1 MKVFLDTNI
10 VVDFY
15 DCRGDFYYPAAII
28 FDLARKGDL
37 EMYVSSLTFVN
48 AFFLLRKS
56 YSRADLYTS
65 MRRLASLCKITE
77 IEENIIHRSLCRE
90 TRDFEDC
97 VLYESALLHQV
108 DVIITRNVKDF
119 KDFVGNVQT
128 PNEFLAA
135 YFDKQM

>member
-1 MKVFLDTNI
+1 
-10 VVDFY
+10 
-15 DCRGDFYYPAAII
+15 
-28 FDLARKGDL
+28 
-37 EMYVSSLTFVN
+37 
-48 AFFLLRKS
+48 
-56 YSRADLYTS
+56 

-97 VLYESALLHQV
+97 VQYESALLHQV